1 MLYVIIYKSV
11 FILKQVNYTE
21 WKFSG
26 LKISIDD
33 DFKNQQEEEETTS
46 PSALIQK
53 ETLHSENGIVFLKSN
68 FLI

>member
-1 MLYVIIYKSV
+1 M
-11 FILKQVNYTE
+11 NYTE

-33 DFKNQQEEEETTS
+33 DFKNQQEEEEMTS